1 MAYQLPTGFSFV
13 GTKPAAAPGATTNQY
28 GFAAGSLNFQPASDF
43 VKAPAAAPAAPVT
56 PIAAMPVEYTMPIQ
70 QTPAPAPVVTP
81 PPPPVVNIANPVIG
95 PSPDLFAEDAYF
107 REQYNGSN
115 YNQVRA
121 GWNALT
127 PQQKSAY
134 YPSPVQAPEV
144 DRFATQAPPPPPVA
158 TTPPVRTLPPGF
170 SFKTPAAPA
179 PAPVVTPPPPPPP
192 VVQPPVQTP
201 PPPVV
206 QPPVQTPPP
215 APVVKP
221 PVAGPVT
228 PPTVKAPVVTQPK
241 PAPVDP
247 RVAALKNQGYTD
259 AQIAAAGGAAALLAK
274 VNAPKTAP
282 GAAAPKTTAAV
293 NYTAPDMAKA
303 ITALQ
308 KANPN
313 FSVQGIPISKWSTAG
328 VTALAKTDPAVFN
341 ALSGYLPKY

>member
-28 GFAAGSLNFQPASDF
+28 GFSAGSLNFQPASDF
-43 VKAPAAAPAAPVT
+43 AKAPAAAPAAPVT
-56 PIAAMPVEYTMPIQ
+56 PIAAMPVERTMPIQ
-70 QTPAPAPVVTP
+70 QTPAPAPVVTT
-81 PPPPVVNIANPVIG
+81 
-95 PSPDLFAEDAYF
+95 PS
-107 REQYNGSN
+107 
-115 YNQVRA
+115 
-121 GWNALT
+121 
-127 PQQKSAY
+127 
-134 YPSPVQAPEV
+134 
-144 DRFATQAPPPPPVA
+144 
-158 TTPPVRTLPPGF
+158 VRTLPPGF
-170 SFKTPAAPA
+170 SFKTPVAPAPA
-179 PAPVVTPPPPPPP
+179 PAPVQTPPPPPVVNIANPTIAPTPDLIARDAYFREKYNGSNSNEVRAGWNALTPQEKSAYYPQGVPAVLPPPPPPVVAPPPPVVAPPPPPPP
-192 VVQPPVQTP
+192 VV
-201 PPPVV
+201 
-206 QPPVQTPPP
+206 TPPP